1 MKIPFTFIPK
11 LNNLT
16 NCEMKM
22 ILWLLERKNALG
34 VVHGVRVGLFQQL
47 MVKQSFYNAL
57 KGLRDK
63 EIIHAKHNISSG
75 DYDVI
80 ILGGSDS
87 DCIGKDGKE
96 RYINLN
102 RKLFKDE
109 KFEKLTSKEK
119 YMLFDLYAKTSV
131 SITDSETK
139 ATHKKF
145 MNEFYEKYS
154 EEMKRSK
161 RRIREYLHNIK
172 EFFNINLRRSKQ
184 KKREKEWIY
193 VIGRTRSTYKLDKKT
208 SDVAAK
214 ERRKHFV
221 QHMFKRHKLREFT
234 DKAVSDVAQLFI
246 TYKPENESVF
256 ERQLER
262 AIIAHTKDK
271 NKEVS
276 PARIHELLRIEL
288 GFPVKENANA

>member
-11 LNNLT
+11 LKNLT

-34 VVHGVRVGLFQQL
+34 VVHGVRVGDFKQI

-57 KGLRDK
+57 KGLSDK
-63 EIIHAKHNISSG
+63 EIIHAKHNISLG
-75 DYDVI
+75 DYDVV
-80 ILGGSDS
+80 ILGCSDNT
-87 DCIGKDGKE
+87 CIGKDGKE

-109 KFEKLTSKEK
+109 KFEILTSKEK
-119 YMLFDLYAKTSV
+119 YMLLDLYAKTSV
-131 SITDSETK
+131 SITDSGTK
-139 ATHKKF
+139 ATHEKF
-145 MNEFYEKYS
+145 TDKFYEKYS
-154 EEMKRSK
+154 SEMKRSK
-161 RRIREYLHNIK
+161 RRIREYLHNLK

-184 KKREKEWIY
+184 KGKDKKWIY
-193 VIGRTRSTYKLDKKT
+193 VIGRNNTTYKLDIKT
-208 SDVAAK
+208 SDVVTK

-234 DKAVSDVAQLFI
+234 DKVVSDVAQLFI
-246 TYKPENESVF
+246 TYKPDNENIF

-262 AIIAHTKDK
+262 AITAHAKDK
-271 NKEVS
+271 NKEVN

-288 GFPVKENANA
+288 GLPTKKAANV